1 MEKVFEAINGVFSFI
16 GPLSDFLWEFPTNF
30 DWYSSI
36 PILGNIS
43 FAIIL
48 LLGSGIFFSFR
59 IGFMQVTYFKKG
71 IRTMTEK
78 RVVETG
84 ISPLASF
91 FLSSAM
97 RVGPGN
103 ILGVTGAIAVGGPGA
118 LFWMW
123 ISAFFGMA
131 VAYMEG
137 VLAQIFKEKKDD
149 EFVGGL
155 PFYGRKLLGNKVWI
169 GVFLSVLY
177 ILYALCCLPAQ
188 GFNVVSSV
196 GRMAEIVTG
205 KTIPSGSAFYYI
217 VGTLIVIL
225 TAAIAFGGIKKVSR
239 WTDMMVPVMAVLY
252 MVVVLLLIILNFT
265 RIPYFFGS
273 VFAGAFK
280 PDAFFGGVFGTV
292 LAQGVK
298 RGLMSNE
305 AGQGTITMS
314 AAAADAKHPCE
325 QGVIASLG
333 VFLDT
338 IVICTLTGFVVV
350 MAHCWTG
357 ADAESWQALDK
368 LPKYTE
374 SNEAGQ
380 GTITMSAAAAD
391 AKHPCEQGVIA
402 SLGVFLD
409 TIVICT
415 LTGFVVVMAHC
426 WTGADA
432 ESWQALDKLPKY
444 TESIAVL
451 TPGTAMNGIVTFLV
465 TLCFCLFAFTCLLG
479 MISFSEI
486 AANRIRKDKICI
498 NFVRCIGLF
507 VAAFGILCNI
517 AGLELGNLWAFSD
530 LGNILIVFFN
540 VPIVY
545 VGAKY
550 VFRAT
555 RHYKKNDGTPF
566 TSEVIG
572 RNDCVYWDEQA
583 KKAVKNFSGK

>member
-1 MEKVFEAINGVFSFI
+1 MEAVFEGINSVFGFI
-16 GPLSDFLWEFPTNF
+16 GPLSDFLWDFPTNF
-30 DWYSSI
+30 AWYANI
-36 PILGNIS
+36 PVLGSFS

-48 LLGSGIFFSFR
+48 LLGSGIFFSFKL
-59 IGFMQVTYFKKG
+59 GFMQVTHFKKA
-71 IRTMTEK
+71 IKILTEK
-78 RVVETG
+78 PSVETG
-84 ISPLASF
+84 ISPLAAF

-103 ILGVTGAIAVGGPGA
+103 IIGVTGAIAVGGPGA

-123 ISAFFGMA
+123 VSAFFGMA

-137 VLAQIFKEKKDD
+137 VLAQIFKEKKEE

-155 PFYGRKLLGNKVWI
+155 PFYGRRLLGNKVWVGI
-169 GVFLSVLY
+169 FLSVLY

-196 GRMAEIVTG
+196 GRMAEIVTNT
-205 KTIPSGSAFYYI
+205 TISTDSLFYYL
-217 VGTLIVIL
+217 VGAGIILL
-225 TAAIAFGGIKKVSR
+225 TAAIAFGGIRKVTK
-239 WTDMMVPVMAVLY
+239 WTDKMVPVMAVLY
-252 MVVVLLLIILNFT
+252 IVVVLVLVVMNVKT
-265 RIPYFFGS
+265 IPYFFRA

-325 QGVIASLG
+325 QGMIASMG

-338 IVICTLTGFVVV
+338 MVICTLTGFVVV
-350 MAHCWTG
+350 MAHCWSG
-357 ADAESWQALDK
+357 AGAESWAALDK
-368 LPKYTE
+368 LPK
-374 SNEAGQ
+374 
-380 GTITMSAAAAD
+380 
-391 AKHPCEQGVIA
+391 
-402 SLGVFLD
+402 F
-409 TIVICT
+409 
-415 LTGFVVVMAHC
+415 
-426 WTGADA
+426 
-432 ESWQALDKLPKY
+432 

-451 TPGTAMNGIVTFLV
+451 TPGTAMNAVMTFLV

-486 AANRIRKDKICI
+486 AANRIRKDKICM
-498 NFVRCIGLF
+498 NTVRCIALF

-530 LGNILIVFFN
+530 LGNILIVYFN

-555 RHYKKNDGTPF
+555 RHYKKHDGTPF
-566 TSEVIG
+566 TSKVIG
-572 RNDCVYWDEQA
+572 RDDCEFWD
-583 KKAVKNFSGK
+583 KKAEAEE

>member
-1 MEKVFEAINGVFSFI
+1 MQGVFAAINSVFGFI
-16 GPLSDFLWEFPTNF
+16 GPLSDFLWDFPTNME
-30 DWYSSI
+30 WYRHI

-43 FAIIL
+43 LAIIV
-48 LLGSGIFFSFR
+48 LLGSGIFFT
-59 IGFMQVTYFKKG
+59 IKLGFIQVTHFKKG
-71 IRTMTEK
+71 IRILTERRTVK
-78 RVVETG
+78 TG
-84 ISPLASF
+84 ISPLAA
-91 FLSSAM
+91 FLLSAAM

-103 ILGVTGAIAVGGPGA
+103 IIGVTGAIAVGGPGA

-131 VAYMEG
+131 VAYMEA

-169 GVFLSVLY
+169 GVCLSVLY

-196 GRMAEIVTG
+196 GRMAEILTG
-205 KTIPSGSAFYYI
+205 KTIPVNSLFYYI
-217 VGTLIVIL
+217 AGAAIMIL
-225 TAAIAFGGIKKVSR
+225 TAAIAFGGIKKVSK

-252 MVVVLLLIILNFT
+252 VAVVFILIILNIG
-265 RIPYFFGS
+265 RIPYFFAA
-273 VFAGAFK
+273 VFGGAFK
-280 PDAFFGGVFGTV
+280 PQAFFGGAMGTV

-325 QGVIASLG
+325 QGILASLG

-357 ADAESWQALDK
+357 ENAQVWAELDK
-368 LPKYTE
+368 LPK
-374 SNEAGQ
+374 
-380 GTITMSAAAAD
+380 
-391 AKHPCEQGVIA
+391 
-402 SLGVFLD
+402 F
-409 TIVICT
+409 
-415 LTGFVVVMAHC
+415 
-426 WTGADA
+426 
-432 ESWQALDKLPKY
+432 

-451 TPGTAMNGIVTFLV
+451 TPGTSMNAVITFLV
-465 TLCFCLFAFTCLLG
+465 TLCFGLFAFTCLLG

-486 AANRIRKDKICI
+486 AANRIRKDAVCI
-498 NFVRCIGLF
+498 NIVRCIALF
-507 VAAFGILCNI
+507 VAAFGILCNL

-530 LGNILIVFFN
+530 LGNILIVYFN
-540 VPIVY
+540 VPIVFA
-545 VGAKY
+545 GARC
-550 VFRAT
+550 VFKAT
-555 RHYKKNDGTPF
+555 KHYKKNDGTPF
-566 TSEVIG
+566 DSGVID
-572 RNDCVYWDEQA
+572 RNDCVYWDE
-583 KKAVKNFSGK
+583 KKFEK

>member
-1 MEKVFEAINGVFSFI
+1 MEAVFEGINSVFGFI
-16 GPLSDFLWEFPTNF
+16 GPLSDFLWDFPTNF
-30 DWYSSI
+30 AWYADI
-36 PILGNIS
+36 PILGSFS

-48 LLGSGIFFSFR
+48 LLGSGIFFSFKL
-59 IGFMQVTYFKKG
+59 GFMQVTHFKKA
-71 IRTMTEK
+71 IKILTEK
-78 RVVETG
+78 RSVETG
-84 ISPLASF
+84 ISPLAAF

-103 ILGVTGAIAVGGPGA
+103 IIGVTGAIAVGGPGA

-123 ISAFFGMA
+123 VSAFFGMA

-137 VLAQIFKEKKDD
+137 VLAQIFKEKKEG

-155 PFYGRKLLGNKVWI
+155 PFYGRKLLGNKVWV

-196 GRMAEIVTG
+196 GRMAEIVTNS
-205 KTIPSGSAFYYI
+205 TISTDSVFYYL
-217 VGTLIVIL
+217 VGAGIIIL
-225 TAAIAFGGIKKVSR
+225 TAVIAFGGIKKVTK
-239 WTDMMVPVMAVLY
+239 WTDKMVPVMAVLY
-252 MVVVLLLIILNFT
+252 IVVVLVLIVMNFKT
-265 RIPYFFGS
+265 IPYFFQA
-273 VFAGAFK
+273 VFAGAFR

-325 QGVIASLG
+325 QGMIASIG

-338 IVICTLTGFVVV
+338 MVICTLTGFVVV

-357 ADAESWQALDK
+357 AGADSWAALDK
-368 LPKYTE
+368 LPK
-374 SNEAGQ
+374 
-380 GTITMSAAAAD
+380 
-391 AKHPCEQGVIA
+391 
-402 SLGVFLD
+402 F
-409 TIVICT
+409 
-415 LTGFVVVMAHC
+415 
-426 WTGADA
+426 
-432 ESWQALDKLPKY
+432 

-451 TPGTAMNGIVTFLV
+451 TPGTAMNAVMTFLV

-498 NFVRCIGLF
+498 NTVR
-507 VAAFGILCNI
+507 
-517 AGLELGNLWAFSD
+517 
-530 LGNILIVFFN
+530 
-540 VPIVY
+540 
-545 VGAKY
+545 
-550 VFRAT
+550 
-555 RHYKKNDGTPF
+555 
-566 TSEVIG
+566 
-572 RNDCVYWDEQA
+572 
-583 KKAVKNFSGK
+583 

>member
-1 MEKVFEAINGVFSFI
+1 MQGVFEGINHVFRFV

-30 DWYSSI
+30 EWYAKI
-36 PILGNIS
+36 PLLGNLS

-48 LLGSGIFFSFR
+48 LVGSGLFFSFR
-59 IGFMQVTYFKKG
+59 LGFVQVIGFKRGVKVLTSKK
-71 IRTMTEK
+71 T
-78 RVVETG
+78 VETG

-91 FLSSAM
+91 FLSTAM

-103 ILGVTGAIAVGGPGA
+103 IIGVTGAIAVGGPGA

-123 ISAFFGMA
+123 LSAFFGMA
-131 VAYMEG
+131 TAYMEAT
-137 VLAQIFKEKKDD
+137 LSQIFKEKKED

-188 GFNVVSSV
+188 GFNVVSSA
-196 GRMAEIVTG
+196 GRMTEIVIG
-205 KTIPSGSAFYYI
+205 DEIASASVFYYVAGI
-217 VGTLIVIL
+217 IVIVL
-225 TAAIAFGGIKKVSR
+225 TAVIAFGGIKKVTK
-239 WTDMMVPVMAVLY
+239 WTDKMVPVMAVVY
-252 MVVVLLLIILNFT
+252 IVTVLALILINFKT
-265 RIPYFFGS
+265 IPYFFCA
-273 VFAGAFK
+273 VFQGAFQ

-314 AAAADAKHPCE
+314 AAAADAGHPCE
-325 QGVIASLG
+325 QGMVASLG

-357 ADAESWQALDK
+357 EGAEKWATLDQ
-368 LPKYTE
+368 LPKFTE
-374 SNEAGQ
+374 SVAQ
-380 GTITMSAAAAD
+380 
-391 AKHPCEQGVIA
+391 
-402 SLGVFLD
+402 
-409 TIVICT
+409 
-415 LTGFVVVMAHC
+415 
-426 WTGADA
+426 
-432 ESWQALDKLPKY
+432 
-444 TESIAVL
+444 L
-451 TPGTAMNGIVTFLV
+451 TPGTSLNAIVTFLV
-465 TLCFCLFAFTCLLG
+465 SLCFCLFAYTTLLG

-486 AANRIRKDKICI
+486 VANRISKSKKCI
-498 NFVRCIGLF
+498 NTVRTVCLF
-507 VAAFGILCNI
+507 VAGFGILCNI

-530 LGNILIVFFN
+530 LGNILIVYFN

-545 VGAKY
+545 IGAKY
-550 VFRAT
+550 VFRAGK
-555 RHYKKNDGTPF
+555 HYKKNDGTPF

-572 RNDCVYWDEQA
+572 RTDCEYWDKRAGQ
-583 KKAVKNFSGK
+583 

>member
-1 MEKVFEAINGVFSFI
+1 MQSVFEAINSVFAFI
-16 GPLSDFLWEFPTNF
+16 GPLSDFLWDFPTNF
-30 DWYSSI
+30 EWYRNI
-36 PILGNIS
+36 PILGNFS

-59 IGFMQVTYFKKG
+59 LGFMQVTHFKKG
-71 IRTMTEK
+71 IRILTEK
-78 RVVETG
+78 RTSETG
-84 ISPLASF
+84 ITPAAAF

-103 ILGVTGAIAVGGPGA
+103 IIGVTGAIAVGGPGA

-123 ISAFFGMA
+123 VSAFFGMA

-169 GVFLSVLY
+169 GIFLSVLY

-188 GFNVVSSV
+188 GFNVVSSI

-205 KTIPSGSAFYYI
+205 STIASNSVFYYV
-217 VGTLIVIL
+217 VGALIILL
-225 TAAIAFGGIKKVSR
+225 TAGIAFGGIRKVTK
-239 WTDMMVPVMAVLY
+239 WTDKMVPVMAVLY
-252 MVVVLLLIILNFT
+252 IAVVFILIILNLG
-265 RIPYFFGS
+265 RIPYFFET
-273 VFAGAFK
+273 VFGGAFK
-280 PDAFFGGVFGTV
+280 PEAFFGGVFGTV

-314 AAAADAKHPCE
+314 AAASDAKHPCE
-325 QGVIASLG
+325 QGLLASVG

-357 ADAESWQALDK
+357 ENAQAWAALDK
-368 LPKYTE
+368 LPK
-374 SNEAGQ
+374 
-380 GTITMSAAAAD
+380 
-391 AKHPCEQGVIA
+391 
-402 SLGVFLD
+402 F
-409 TIVICT
+409 
-415 LTGFVVVMAHC
+415 
-426 WTGADA
+426 
-432 ESWQALDKLPKY
+432 

-451 TPGTAMNGIVTFLV
+451 TPGTAFNAIITFLV
-465 TLCFCLFAFTCLLG
+465 TLCFCMFAFTCLLG

-486 AANRIRKDKICI
+486 AANRIRRDRVCI
-498 NFVRCIGLF
+498 NIVRCVALF

-530 LGNILIVFFN
+530 LGNILIVYFN

-555 RHYKKNDGTPF
+555 KHFRKNDGTPF

-572 RNDCVYWDEQA
+572 RDDCTYWDE
-583 KKAVKNFSGK
+583 KAGK